1 MHTTHVCLQQAAPR
15 PHYNRTH
22 PHHPQLQWHCSRVR
36 LPVLELHMQRTGA
49 RMQADILRL
58 LRGVLH
64 LHPVVV
70 HVQKTVLQLH
80 ERGLHVLSER
90 VRTQP
95 PGGTMQPSM
104 LRARRTGARVH
115 SHRLNP
121 HRPTMQPQMQPVS
134 RCLRCSPQDPT
145 TMNKVKA
152 GLRGL
157 NPKDKEQ
164 RAAIVYGQ
172 LNGNPDFPNPSPSM
186 AEFHAAYLEL
196 KAANIAA
203 LDRGRMALARRDSAV
218 ARMDVY
224 LTRLAGYVNS
234 VCLGDRTKLM
244 YSGFELVK
252 RGTPISSLQAPTSF
266 KVRPTSYP
274 GEVRLSWDPVKGSRM
289 YTIERAI
296 EHANGELEWVRL
308 DETSRSYFTV
318 TGLPSHVPCQ
328 FRVYARGTQANSGT
342 AVAFGK
348 AA

>member
-1 MHTTHVCLQQAAPR
+1 
-15 PHYNRTH
+15 
-22 PHHPQLQWHCSRVR
+22 
-36 LPVLELHMQRTGA
+36 
-49 RMQADILRL
+49 MQADD
-58 LRGVLH
+58 LH
-64 LHPVVV
+64 LRAGMLYLHPGVV
-70 HVQKTVLQLH
+70 HVQKTDLHLH
-80 ERGLHVLSER
+80 ERMLHVLSER

-95 PGGTMQPSM
+95 PGVTMYSSM
-104 LRARRTGARVH
+104 LRARLTGGH
-115 SHRLNP
+115 LHYHRLHT

-134 RCLRCSPQDPT
+134 RCLRCSPPNPT

-172 LNGNPDFPNPSPSM
+172 MNGNPDFPNPSPSM

-218 ARMDVY
+218 ARIDAY

-234 VCLGDRTKLM
+234 VCLGDHTKLM

-274 GEVRLSWDPVKGSRM
+274 GEVRLSWNPVKGSRM
-289 YTIERAI
+289 YTIERAV
-296 EHANGELEWVRL
+296 EHANGELEWLRL

-328 FRVYARGTQANSGT
+328 FRVYARGTQVNSGT